1 MSETR
6 APTPQAA
13 DRAARSVVYA
23 GLSAM
28 LAADAAGIEA
38 AGVQLRS
45 VAASPAV
52 GAAVRSAAEQ
62 LDVVLRSHPAG
73 ELVRDRRTLLP
84 PVESRD
90 LPAYES
96 AYGGGDLFRQ
106 AQHMADI
113 AGCYRAHGL
122 TVGGS
127 DRERPDHIAV
137 ELEFMACLTAKEA
150 DALVHLGPT
159 QVDVCRASAVLFLTE
174 HLGRWA
180 PMFAAR
186 LAERGA
192 DGPYAEVA
200 NVLSGWIASELAERG
215 VTAQPIGPPSELLPM
230 IDTVDEGC
238 SVATEGSA
246 P

>member
-6 APTPQAA
+6 TPTPQAA
-13 DRAARSVVYA
+13 DRVARSVVYA

-28 LAADAAGIEA
+28 LAADVTGIEA

-45 VAASPAV
+45 VAASPEA
-52 GAAVRSAAEQ
+52 GDAARSAAER
-62 LDVVLRSHPAG
+62 LDGVLRSHTAAD
-73 ELVRDRRTLLP
+73 LLRDRRALLP

-106 AQHMADI
+106 AQQMADV

-122 TVGGS
+122 SVGGAE
-127 DRERPDHIAV
+127 RERPDHIAV

-159 QVDVCRASAVLFLTE
+159 QVELCRESAALFLTE
-174 HLGRWA
+174 HLGRWG
-180 PMFAAR
+180 PTFAAR
-186 LAERGA
+186 LAERSA
-192 DGPYAEVA
+192 DGLCREVA
-200 NVLSGWIASELAERG
+200 DVLAGWIASELAERG
-215 VTAQPIGPPSELLPM
+215 VTARPIGPSSEPLPM
-230 IDTVDEGC
+230 IDAVDEGC
-238 SVATEGSA
+238 GIATEGSA
-246 P
+246 S